1 MNKTRINR
9 LLTAGRMAA
18 LAMCAVAILAL
29 AGCSKKTV
37 EVELLD
43 KPMPVLSEGDPSVGM
58 VNTVG
63 TNLVQII
70 SMSDNSN
77 TLAERYATWFK
88 ENGWTQ
94 ISSSANVNTGGFI
107 LGQGT
112 SQAIIDYAAGTGTK
126 IRITTPV
133 GP

>member
-1 MNKTRINR
+1 MKTHINR
-9 LLTAGRMAA
+9 LLAAGRLAA
-18 LAMCAVAILAL
+18 LTMGAVAILAL
-29 AGCSKKTV
+29 AGCTKTV

-43 KPMPVLSEGDPSVGM
+43 KPLPVLSEGDPEVGT

-63 TNLVQII
+63 TNRVQII

-77 TLAERYATWFK
+77 TLAERYADWFK
-88 ENGWTQ
+88 KNGWSQ

-107 LGQGT
+107 LGRDS

-133 GP
+133 GQ